1 MQTSEQP
8 GFAERDDEPESPP
21 TGDGIDPDDATPP
34 RPDPDEA
41 DEQDPES

>member
-1 MQTSEQP
+1 METPEQP

-21 TGDGIDPDDATPP
+21 TGDGIEPDDPP
-34 RPDPDEA
+34 RPDPDED